1 MFTGIVEEIG
11 TIAAFTRA
19 FPVARLTIRASQVIT
34 DCKIGDSIAI
44 DGVCLTVVASD
55 AAGFSV
61 EIQDET
67 VQRTRVARYQPGQQV
82 NLERALTPHS
92 LMGGHYVQGHVDAVG
107 TVRAWHQEGPDWV
120 LRVAVPAALSK
131 YIVEKG
137 FIAINGISLT
147 VTDCRRDVAVHV
159 IPHTRT
165 MTTLAHTR
173 VGDLVNIEVD
183 VLAKY
188 VESLLKR

>member
-1 MFTGIVEEIG
+1 MFTGLVEEVG
-11 TIAAFTRA
+11 TIAALTRA
-19 FPVARLTIRASQVIT
+19 FPAARLTIRATRVT
-34 DCKIGDSIAI
+34 ADMKPGDSIAV
-44 DGVCLTVVASD
+44 DGVCLTVVACD

-67 VQRTRVARYQPGQQV
+67 VQRTRVTRYQAGQRV

-92 LMGGHYVQGHVDAVG
+92 RMGGHYVQGHVDGVG
-107 TVRAWHQEGPDWV
+107 VVHAWHQEGPDWV
-120 LRVAVPAALSK
+120 LRVSVPPALGK

-137 FIAINGISLT
+137 FITMNGISVT
-147 VTDCRRDVAVHV
+147 VTECRRDVAVHV
-159 IPHTRT
+159 IPHTRAV
-165 MTTLAHTR
+165 TTLAETR
-173 VGDLVNIEVD
+173 VGDLVNLEVD